1 MLKKVSGDASGP
13 SEIFEARVDYR
24 LFAVGD
30 PARPAFTESVKASS
44 GGGFGIR
51 SALRLAAFAGQMY
64 LTMGMGGGMMMG
76 MMGQGSASAGIGG
89 PSGGVMTG
97 RMNPGIGAA
106 MSIMSAGPG
115 WEWQAERQEWRACR
129 TRRPSRPSR
138 TSWRKATRY
147 VTDALKK
154 RKPAAGGAS
163 KH

>member
-1 MLKKVSGDASGP
+1 MLKKVSGDAVP

-30 PARPAFTESVKASS
+30 PVRPTFTESVKASS

-89 PSGGVMTG
+89 RAGGVMTG

-106 MSIMSAGPG
+106 MSIMSAGPAVG
-115 WEWQAERQEWRACR
+115 MAGGTPGMENLSDEKGMETVHDALAKV
-129 TRRPSRPSR
+129 TRS
-138 TSWRKATRY
+138 
-147 VTDALKK
+147 VTDVLKK
-154 RKPAAGGAS
+154 GKSAAGGAA